1 MKKRLLCGS
10 VRIALCKNRN
20 SNQIGKIN
28 MLNKIHSFNNGPLSC
43 IPVIS
48 IFNHCVK
55 ITSKKRLCVSF
66 YVLLTLGV

>member
-43 IPVIS
+43 IPV
-48 IFNHCVK
+48 NHCVK

-66 YVLLTLGV
+66 YVLLTFGV